1 MNRYLLIL
9 GFLFLIS
16 SCKSTKNKTESDFYS
31 ENNEINLFAFI
42 GKKMSVKIFERDTT
56 ATEKFIGI
64 DGDTV
69 VQKVIYFDQR
79 FKAKYQ
85 IEKPLFNNF
94 KKDTISFLVYD
105 HYGRPKF
112 EKYEYAIMYISK
124 SEKENEF
131 YLQKYMYDPV
141 KKNDDGT
148 WSGINGESIKELF
161 ENKKNGYL
169 KARGIFE

>member
-9 GFLFLIS
+9 VFLLLVFG
-16 SCKSTKNKTESDFYS
+16 CKSIEISNESDLYS

-42 GKKMSVKIFERDTT
+42 GKKISVKTFERDTT

-64 DGDTV
+64 DGYTV
-69 VQKVIYFDQR
+69 VQKVIYFDQQ
-79 FKAKYQ
+79 FKAKYK
-85 IEKPLFNNF
+85 IEKRLFNNF
-94 KKDTISFLVYD
+94 KNDTILFLVYD
-105 HYGRPKF
+105 HYGRTKF

-124 SEKENEF
+124 TEKDNQF

-141 KKNDDGT
+141 KKKDDGT
-148 WSGINGESIKELF
+148 WCGINGESINELF
-161 ENKKNGYL
+161 EKKKNGYL